1 MRAFPFSSF
10 LLPLWEKVAR
20 IARCEPDEGYIA
32 AEGRPLTRLVSLTLD
47 SPPSPSGG
55 EGISYAK

>member
-1 MRAFPFSSF
+1 MDEFPFSSL

-47 SPPSPSGG
+47 SPPSPTRG
-55 EGISYAK
+55 EGIN